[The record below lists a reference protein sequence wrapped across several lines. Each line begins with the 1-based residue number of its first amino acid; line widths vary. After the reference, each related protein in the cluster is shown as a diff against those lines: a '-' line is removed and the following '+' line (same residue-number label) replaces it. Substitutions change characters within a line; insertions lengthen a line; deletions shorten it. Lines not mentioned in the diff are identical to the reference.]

1 MIAIEGNFIPLDLG
15 DDHNLFALLA
25 IMGGFQLHSLLKFIP
40 SLDLIRMPAPE
51 SFRSVDGFLATKAHE
66 MLHWTGASSR
76 LGREFGKRFGDQAYA
91 FEELVAEIGAAA
103 MGLKIGLPPQM
114 LDDHASYLAHWVKIL
129 KSRPSALLEAS
140 GHAQRAVDHLL
151 AYSQPGRQI
160 ESEIEEAA

>member
-1 MIAIEGNFIPLDLG
+1 MTWVIKLCEIAEGKRRERTVFALGDIDAPIDIADLG
-15 DDHNLFALLA
+15 MSLATGKALLSA
-25 IMGGFQLHSLLKFIP
+25 
-40 SLDLIRMPAPE
+40 
-51 SFRSVDGFLATKAHE
+51 V
-66 MLHWTGASSR
+66 
-76 LGREFGKRFGDQAYA
+76 QAYA